1 MDQFDWDLLTFLFE
15 HKNITKAAEALRSSQ
30 PAVTYRLKKLEEEF
44 GVKIVSRGHRGVAFT
59 PQGEYLV
66 QYAMNMQKEFQKV
79 KEHVLNFE
87 NKIQGTLR
95 ISASSIFSRYK
106 LPPIL
111 GEFTKQFPLVEF
123 HVKTGWSEEVINSI
137 FKEQTQ
143 LGILRGN
150 YKLSQEKQL
159 LMEENL
165 LIVSKKPIDLSNLAN
180 LPRIYYNTDTSLK
193 TLIDNW
199 WTENYVSPPSITMR
213 VDNME
218 TCKEMVLNGL
228 GYAILPNILL
238 EEDEDLFKTPCLTK
252 EGEHVKRQTWLIYKK
267 EYSNNV
273 LIKAFCDFLNNW
285 DFRKSRLKEI
295 SEENNY

>member
-1 MDQFDWDLLTFLFE
+1 MMDNFDWDLLTSLFE
-15 HKNITKAAEALRSSQ
+15 HKNITKAGEALRSSQ

-44 GVKIVSRGHRGVAFT
+44 GVKIVYRGHRGVAFT

-66 QYAMNMQKEFQKV
+66 HYAMNMQKEFQKV
-79 KEHVLNFE
+79 KEQVLNFE
-87 NKIQGTLR
+87 NKIQGILR

-111 GEFTKQFPLVEF
+111 GEFTKLYPLVEF
-123 HVKTGWSEEVINSI
+123 HVNTGWSEEVINSI
-137 FKEQTQ
+137 FKEQSQ

-150 YKLSQEKQL
+150 YNLSQEKQL

-165 LIVSKKPIDLSNLAN
+165 LIVSKNPIDLHNLAN

-199 WTENYVSPPSITMR
+199 WTENYVSPPMITMR

-238 EEDEDLFKTPCLTK
+238 EEDEELYKTPCLTK
-252 EGEHVKRQTWLIYKK
+252 DGDHVKRQTWLIYKK
-267 EYSNNV
+267 EYSNN
-273 LIKAFCDFLNNW
+273 LIIKAFCDFLKDW
-285 DFRKSRLKEI
+285 DFRKSRIKEEI
-295 SEENNY
+295 E

>member
-1 MDQFDWDLLTFLFE
+1 MDHLDWHLLTTLFE
-15 HKNITKAAEALRSSQ
+15 YKNITKTSEVLRSSQ
-30 PAVTYRLKKLEEEF
+30 PAITYRLQRIEDEF
-44 GVKIVSRGHRGVAFT
+44 GVKIVYRGHRGVSFT
-59 PQGEYLV
+59 PQGEYLAE
-66 QYAMNMQKEFQKV
+66 YAAQMLKELRKA
-79 KEHVLNFE
+79 KEEVLNFE
-87 NKIQGTLR
+87 NNIQGILR

-111 GEFTKQFPLVEF
+111 GRFSEKYPLVEF
-123 HVKTGWSEEVINSI
+123 HVDTGWSEEVINAI
-137 FKEQTQ
+137 FKDQSH

-150 YKLSQEKQL
+150 YNFSHEKQL

-165 LIVSKKPIDLSNLAN
+165 LLVSKTPIDLKKLSK

-199 WTENYVSPPSITMR
+199 WTENYVSPPTITMR

-238 EEDEDLFKTPCLTK
+238 EGDEKLYKTPCLTK
-252 EGEHVKRQTWLIYKK
+252 DGQHVKRKTWLIYKK

-273 LIKAFCDFLNNW
+273 LVKAFCDFLKDW
-285 DFRKSRLKEI
+285 DFKLGS
-295 SEENNY
+295 S

>member
-1 MDQFDWDLLTFLFE
+1 MDNSDWSLLTALFE
-15 HKNITKAAEALRSSQ
+15 YKNITKASEVLRSSQ
-30 PAVTYRLKKLEEEF
+30 PAVTYRLKRLEEEF
-44 GVKIVSRGHRGVAFT
+44 GVKIVYRGHRGVAFT

-66 QYAMNMQKEFQKV
+66 NYAIKMQKEFQKT
-79 KEHVLNFE
+79 KEEILNFE
-87 NKIQGTLR
+87 NKIQGILR

-111 GEFTKQFPLVEF
+111 GKFTEKYPLVEF
-123 HVKTGWSEEVINSI
+123 HVNTGWSEEVINSI
-137 FKEQTQ
+137 FKEQSQ
-143 LGILRGN
+143 IGILRGN
-150 YKLSQEKQL
+150 YNLSQEKQL

-165 LIVSKKPIDLSNLAN
+165 LIVSKNPIDPKNLTT

-199 WTENYVSPPSITMR
+199 WTENYVSPPTITMR

-238 EEDEDLFKTPCLTK
+238 EEDEELFKTPCLTK
-252 EGEHVKRQTWLIYKK
+252 DGQHVQRQTWLIYKK

-273 LIKAFCDFLNNW
+273 LIKVFCDFLKDW
-285 DFRKSRLKEI
+285 DFRKGAIKI
-295 SEENNY
+295 K

>member
-1 MDQFDWDLLTFLFE
+1 MDHLDWNLLTTLFE
-15 HKNITKAAEALRSSQ
+15 YKNITKTSEVLRISQ
-30 PAVTYRLKKLEEEF
+30 PAISYRLQRLEDEF
-44 GVKIVSRGHRGVAFT
+44 GIKIVHRGHRGVAFT
-59 PQGEYLV
+59 PQGEYLAE
-66 QYAMNMQKEFQKV
+66 YAAKMQRDFQKV
-79 KEHVLNFE
+79 KEDVLNFE
-87 NKIQGTLR
+87 NNIQGTLR

-111 GEFTKQFPLVEF
+111 GKFNEKYPLVEF
-123 HVKTGWSEEVINSI
+123 HLNTGWSEEVINSI
-137 FKEQTQ
+137 YKEQSQ
-143 LGILRGN
+143 IGILRGSHN
-150 YKLSQEKQL
+150 FSHEKQL

-165 LIVSKKPIDLSNLAN
+165 LIVSKKEVDMENLAH

-199 WTENYVSPPSITMR
+199 WTENYMLPPTITMR

-238 EEDEDLFKTPCLTK
+238 EGDEELFKIPCLTQQGSPVTRK
-252 EGEHVKRQTWLIYKK
+252 TWLIYKK

-273 LIKAFCDFLNNW
+273 VIKAFCEFLREW
-285 DFRKSRLKEI
+285 DFKKGTVKM
-295 SEENNY
+295 

>member
-1 MDQFDWDLLTFLFE
+1 MDSLDWNLLTALFE
-15 HKNITKAAEALRSSQ
+15 HKNITKASEAMRSSQ
-30 PAVTYRLKKLEEEF
+30 PAVTYRLQRLEEEF
-44 GVKIVSRGHRGVAFT
+44 GVKIVHRGHRGVAFT
-59 PQGEYLV
+59 PQGEYLAD
-66 QYAMNMQKEFQKV
+66 YAAKMQKDFQKV
-79 KEHVLNFE
+79 KEDVLNFE
-87 NKIQGTLR
+87 NKIQGILR

-111 GEFTKQFPLVEF
+111 GKFNEKYPLVEF
-123 HVKTGWSEEVINSI
+123 HVNTGWSEEVINSI
-137 FKEQTQ
+137 FKEQSQ
-143 LGILRGN
+143 IGILRGN
-150 YKLSQEKQL
+150 YNFLHEKQL

-165 LIVSKKPIDLSNLAN
+165 LIVSKEPIDLKNLAK

-199 WTENYVSPPSITMR
+199 WTENYVSPPTITMK

-238 EEDEDLFKTPCLTK
+238 EDDDELFKNPCLTK
-252 EGEHVKRQTWLIYKK
+252 EGQHVKRQTWLIYKK

-273 LIKAFCDFLNNW
+273 VIKAFCDFL
-285 DFRKSRLKEI
+285 KEW
-295 SEENNY
+295 NFKKGR

>member
-1 MDQFDWDLLTFLFE
+1 MDNFDWDLLTSLFE
-15 HKNITKAAEALRSSQ
+15 HKNITKAGEALRSSQ

-44 GVKIVSRGHRGVAFT
+44 GVKIVYRGHRGVAFT

-66 QYAMNMQKEFQKV
+66 HYAMNMQKEFQKV
-79 KEHVLNFE
+79 KEQVLNFE
-87 NKIQGTLR
+87 NKIQGILR

-111 GEFTKQFPLVEF
+111 GEFTKLYPLVEF
-123 HVKTGWSEEVINSI
+123 HVNTGWSEEVINSI
-137 FKEQTQ
+137 FKEQSQ

-150 YKLSQEKQL
+150 YNLSQEKQL

-165 LIVSKKPIDLSNLAN
+165 LIVSKNPIDLHNLAN

-199 WTENYVSPPSITMR
+199 WTENYVSPPMITMR

-238 EEDEDLFKTPCLTK
+238 EEDEELYKTPCLTK
-252 EGEHVKRQTWLIYKK
+252 DGDHVKRQTWLIYKK
-267 EYSNNV
+267 EYSNN
-273 LIKAFCDFLNNW
+273 LIIKAFCDFLKDW
-285 DFRKSRLKEI
+285 DFRKSRIKEEI
-295 SEENNY
+295 E

>member
-1 MDQFDWDLLTFLFE
+1 MDNFDWDLLASLFE
-15 HKNITKAAEALRSSQ
+15 YKNITKASEALRSSQ

-44 GVKIVSRGHRGVAFT
+44 GVKIVYRGHRGVAFT

-66 QYAMNMQKEFQKV
+66 NYALNMQKDFQKV
-79 KEHVLNFE
+79 KEQVLNFE
-87 NKIQGTLR
+87 NKIQGILR

-111 GEFTKQFPLVEF
+111 GKFNEQYPLVEF
-123 HVKTGWSEEVINSI
+123 HVNTGWSEEVINSI

-143 LGILRGN
+143 IGILRGN

-165 LIVSKKPIDLSNLAN
+165 LIVSKQPIDPSNLAN

-199 WTENYVSPPSITMR
+199 WTENYVSPPLINMR

-238 EEDEDLFKTPCLTK
+238 EEDEELFKTPCLTK
-252 EGEHVKRQTWLIYKK
+252 DGDHVKRQTWLIYKK
-267 EYSNNV
+267 EYGNNV
-273 LIKAFCDFLNNW
+273 LIKAFCDFLKGW
-285 DFRKSRLKEI
+285 DFRKSCLKE
-295 SEENNY
+295 ENK

>member
-1 MDQFDWDLLTFLFE
+1 MMDNFDWDLLTSLFE
-15 HKNITKAAEALRSSQ
+15 HKNITKAGEALRSSQ

-44 GVKIVSRGHRGVAFT
+44 GVKIVYRGHRGVAFT

-66 QYAMNMQKEFQKV
+66 HYAINMQKEFQKV
-79 KEHVLNFE
+79 KEQVLNFE
-87 NKIQGTLR
+87 NKIQGILR

-111 GEFTKQFPLVEF
+111 GEFTKLYPLVEF
-123 HVKTGWSEEVINSI
+123 HVNTGWSEEVINSI
-137 FKEQTQ
+137 FKEQSQ

-150 YKLSQEKQL
+150 YNLSQEKQL

-165 LIVSKKPIDLSNLAN
+165 LIVSKNPIDLHNLAN

-199 WTENYVSPPSITMR
+199 WTENYVSPPMITMR

-238 EEDEDLFKTPCLTK
+238 EEDEELYKTPCLTK
-252 EGEHVKRQTWLIYKK
+252 DGDHVKRQTWLIYKK
-267 EYSNNV
+267 EYSNN
-273 LIKAFCDFLNNW
+273 LIIKAFCDFLKDW
-285 DFRKSRLKEI
+285 DFRKSRLKDET
-295 SEENNY
+295 E